1 MIRDTQDERTVAK
14 FVQDVCIQHDWKLK
28 FQVTTSEDVQNDP
41 DAEPDERFTFE
52 GFAEYFEETMLSRDA
67 KVAAILDERIMSIAD
82 DIRVDYNA
90 KVLEIDIFY

>member
-14 FVQDVCIQHDWKLK
+14 FVQDVCIQRDWQLK
-28 FQVTTSEDVQNDP
+28 FQVTTSEDVQDDP

-52 GFAEYFEETMLSRDA
+52 GFSEYFEETMRSRDA
-67 KVAAILDERIMSIAD
+67 EVAAILDERIMSIAD
-82 DIRVDYNA
+82 DIRVDYDA